1 MQRGPNKV
9 PIFALILITLV
20 SLLFIFVGDV
30 NSLAPIVTTSF
41 MMTYAAIDY
50 AYFALAMSYDRHH
63 EQERKYGPMNKKMN
77 SGEIGNGY
85 PGYGSCSSPTRP
97 KDSFEKLASDL
108 DSLFPERMTQRGQ
121 HHLARQSV
129 GSGGSQEEADF
140 DATKRRI
147 SMESTTDHS
156 DKSTLLSEKPVAAS
170 GKVEEQ
176 SFVGNPD
183 AGDN

>member
-41 MMTYAAIDY
+41 MMTYAAVDY
-50 AYFALAMSYDRHH
+50 AYFTLAMSYDRHH
-63 EQERKYGPMNKKMN
+63 EQELKYGPMNKKMN

-183 AGDN
+183 TGDN